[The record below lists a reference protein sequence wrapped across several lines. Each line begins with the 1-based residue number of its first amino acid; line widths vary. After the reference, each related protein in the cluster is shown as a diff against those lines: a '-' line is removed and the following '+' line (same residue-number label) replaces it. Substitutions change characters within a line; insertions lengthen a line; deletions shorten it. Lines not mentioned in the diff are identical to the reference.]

1 VKILVIGKEG
11 RFEKFSNP
19 TEYAGQE
26 FVYAPIGYSDEEI
39 LKIGS
44 DAQIVIVDAMGTVS
58 ENVINHMPDLKMI
71 HSEGVG
77 FQGVN
82 VAAAR
87 KNNIYVCN
95 CKGMNAIAVAEHAIM
110 LMLGTLR
117 FLVDGDNA
125 VRIGEQIS
133 TKEKHMVSGDLK
145 ELSECTIGFVGY
157 GDIARETARLAN
169 AFGANLVYYKP
180 SGEDANEKIA
190 KYMPIDKLLSVSDI
204 VSLHLPVNVDTVHTV
219 DNVFLSK
226 MKKGSILIN
235 TARGELV
242 DSDALI
248 YAIRSGNI
256 SGAGLDCV
264 EGEPVKKDNP
274 ILQAEKEVLDKII
287 FSPHIAGVTKNSFV
301 RGYKMIWS
309 NIHKIENGE
318 TPDNIVWRKN

>member
-1 VKILVIGKEG
+1 
-11 RFEKFSNP
+11 
-19 TEYAGQE
+19 
-26 FVYAPIGYSDEEI
+26 
-39 LKIGS
+39 
-44 DAQIVIVDAMGTVS
+44 
-58 ENVINHMPDLKMI
+58 MPNLKMI

-82 VAAAR
+82 VETAR
-87 KNNIYVCN
+87 KNNVYVCN

-117 FLVDGDNA
+117 FLVAGDNA
-125 VRIGEQIS
+125 VRNGEQIS

-180 SGEDANEKIA
+180 SGEVAEEKLA
-190 KYMPIDKLLSVSDI
+190 KYMPLDKLLSASDI
-204 VSLHLPVNVDTVHTV
+204 VSLHLPVNAATIHTV
-219 DNVFLSK
+219 DKVFLSK

-248 YAIRSGNI
+248 NAIRSGNL
-256 SGAGLDCV
+256 SGAGLDCI
-264 EGEPVKKDNP
+264 EGEPVQKDNP
-274 ILQAEKEVLDKII
+274 LLQAEKEVLDKII
-287 FSPHIAGVTKNSFV
+287 FSPHIAGVTRISFV

-309 NIHKIENGE
+309 NIHKIENSE
-318 TPDNIVWRKN
+318 EPDNIVWRKN